1 MHADAAPVESRY
13 TTAMEQLGQGAALV
27 LAGMTLGWTA
37 YFSFI
42 IAPQA
47 YRDLDQ
53 GRANRFVR
61 NAMRNGH
68 PTVALFS
75 FIAGGAGAV
84 AGAFAGGSVMAL
96 AGVLY
101 LLARWTL
108 SPRDDERPP
117 PGGKR
122 KLSTARI
129 VAAGLTAM
137 IMLLVIAGIVLIGLK
152 I

>member
-1 MHADAAPVESRY
+1 
-13 TTAMEQLGQGAALV
+13 MEQLGQGLALV
-27 LAGMTLGWTA
+27 FAGMSLGWTA

-42 IAPQA
+42 VAPQA
-47 YRDLDQ
+47 FRDLDQ

-61 NAMRNGH
+61 NAMKNGH
-68 PTVALFS
+68 PAVAGMS
-75 FIAGGAGAV
+75 FIAALAGAAGGAL
-84 AGAFAGGSVMAL
+84 AGGSVMAL

-108 SPRDDERPP
+108 APRDDERPP

-122 KLSTARI
+122 KLSTARV
-129 VAAGLTAM
+129 VAAALTAM
-137 IMLLVIAGIVLIGLK
+137 IMIVVVAGIVLIGLK